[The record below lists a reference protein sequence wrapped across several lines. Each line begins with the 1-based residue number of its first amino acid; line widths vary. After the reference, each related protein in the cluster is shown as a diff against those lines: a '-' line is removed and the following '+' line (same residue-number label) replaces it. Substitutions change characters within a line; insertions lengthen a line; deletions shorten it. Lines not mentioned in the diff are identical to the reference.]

1 MLHRTASTF
10 EGKLR
15 ITIEGQRVLVEIG
28 DETYFI
34 EATAPVPIDLN
45 HRCDDDLLALAWAT
59 LAAVPLAEK
68 MAGHQMPDKI
78 RDALMQVTQWVRG
91 VPSK

>member
-34 EATAPVPIDLN
+34 EATAPVPT
-45 HRCDDDLLALAWAT
+45 RAKM
-59 LAAVPLAEK
+59 PL
-68 MAGHQMPDKI
+68 
-78 RDALMQVTQWVRG
+78 
-91 VPSK
+91 

>member
-1 MLHRTASTF
+1 MLHRTASTY

-15 ITIEGQRVLVEIG
+15 ITIEGRHVVVEIG
-28 DETYFI
+28 DKSFFI
-34 EATAPVPIDLN
+34 EATAPAPIDLN
-45 HRCDDDLLALAWAT
+45 HRCDDDLIALAWAT

-68 MAGHQMPDKI
+68 MIGHQMPDKI